1 MTTMWERAH
10 AIQDELVVLRRA
22 IHRRPELGFQE
33 FETSNLAAGTMRSLG
48 ARVRTGVG
56 TTGVVADL
64 GAAGA
69 GRPCIAIRA
78 DMDALPVW
86 ELNPV
91 AYCSTVPGVMH
102 ACGHD
107 AHVAMALG
115 AAKLLAE
122 EELPGQ
128 VRFLFQPSEERPDE
142 QGVSGAAHMI
152 RAGALDGVDLVIAQH
167 IGSETETGLVRIVPG
182 PMSATEET
190 FWITIRGKGCHG
202 AYPHTGRDP
211 IFISGQVIGAIHGII
226 SRQVNPMRSAVISIG
241 LIQGG
246 TQVNI
251 IPSEVRLAG
260 TIRSFDQE
268 VRATLHAELRR
279 AAEVARA
286 LGGDY
291 ELKIDLDAIATVND
305 PRVCALIRGV
315 ARDLLGDDK
324 VLAGQPDMGAEDFGF
339 MTQAVPGAMYS
350 LGTKKG
356 EPRVVH
362 GPTFDIDEAALPI
375 GTAILAETV
384 RRYLHAG
391 CLPGPE
397 E

>member
-1 MTTMWERAH
+1 MTSMWERAH
-10 AIQDELVVLRRA
+10 AIDDELKVLRRA

-33 FETSNLAAGTMRSLG
+33 LETAQLAADVMRSLG
-48 ARVRTGVG
+48 ARVQTGVG
-56 TTGVVADL
+56 GTGVIADL
-64 GAAGA
+64 GTGGE

-78 DMDALPVW
+78 DMDALPVR
-86 ELNPV
+86 ELNQVP
-91 AYCSTVPGVMH
+91 YCSTVPGVMH

-122 EELPGQ
+122 EDLPGQ

-142 QGVSGAAHMI
+142 QGISGAARMI
-152 RAGALDGVDLVIAQH
+152 EAGALGGVDVVIAQH
-167 IGSETETGLVRIVPG
+167 IGSETETGRVKIAAG
-182 PMSATEET
+182 PLSATEET
-190 FWITIRGKGCHG
+190 FWITIRGEGCHG

-211 IFISGQVIGAIHGII
+211 IYISGQVIGAIHGIV
-226 SRQVNPMRSAVISIG
+226 SRQINPMRSAVISIG
-241 LIQGG
+241 LIHGG

-260 TIRSFDQE
+260 TIRSFDQD
-268 VRATLHAELRR
+268 VREALHTELRR
-279 AAEVARA
+279 AVEVARA

-305 PRVCALIRGV
+305 ARVCALIRSV

-324 VLAGQPDMGAEDFGF
+324 VLPGQPDMGAEDFGF

-356 EPRVVH
+356 EPRIVH

-375 GTAILAETV
+375 GTAILAETA

-391 CLPGPE
+391 RLPGPE
-397 E
+397 G

>member
-1 MTTMWERAH
+1 MTSMWERAH
-10 AIQDELVVLRRA
+10 AIDDELKVLRRA

-33 FETSNLAAGTMRSLG
+33 LETAQLAADVMRSLG
-48 ARVRTGVG
+48 ARVQTGVG
-56 TTGVVADL
+56 GTGVIADL
-64 GAAGA
+64 GTGGE

-78 DMDALPVW
+78 DMDALPVR
-86 ELNPV
+86 ELNQVP
-91 AYCSTVPGVMH
+91 YCSTVPGVMH

-142 QGVSGAAHMI
+142 QGISGAARMI
-152 RAGALDGVDLVIAQH
+152 EAGALDGVDVVIAQH
-167 IGSETETGLVRIVPG
+167 IGSETETGQVKIAAG
-182 PMSATEET
+182 PLSATEET
-190 FWITIRGKGCHG
+190 FWITIRGEGCHG

-211 IFISGQVIGAIHGII
+211 IYISGQVIGAIHGIV
-226 SRQVNPMRSAVISIG
+226 SRQINPMRSAVISIG
-241 LIQGG
+241 LIHGG

-260 TIRSFDQE
+260 TIRSFDQD
-268 VRATLHAELRR
+268 VREALHAELRR
-279 AAEVARA
+279 AVEVARA

-305 PRVCALIRGV
+305 ARVCALIRSV

-324 VLAGQPDMGAEDFGF
+324 VLPGQPDMGAEDFGF

-356 EPRVVH
+356 ETRIVH

-375 GTAILAETV
+375 GTAILAETA

-391 CLPGPE
+391 RLPGPE
-397 E
+397 G